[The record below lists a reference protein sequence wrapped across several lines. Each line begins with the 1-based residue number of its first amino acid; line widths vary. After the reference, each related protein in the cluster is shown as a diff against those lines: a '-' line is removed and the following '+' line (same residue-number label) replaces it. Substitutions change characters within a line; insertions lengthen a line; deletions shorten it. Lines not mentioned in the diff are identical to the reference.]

1 MKMFSLRKLIT
12 KKLMRCFIKMNENR
26 VEKKFVLGK
35 YQEDY
40 LKKILIINGF
50 TKYFVPRKISSIYL
64 DTLNFDFAKDNIN
77 GVSKRKKIRFRWYND
92 DCSKIYL
99 EEKNKQ
105 NFFVRKNISKA
116 INFENK
122 GNLVQN
128 LGKYFLSLN
137 KTYNNF
143 NYKFVLQT
151 NYLRSYWISNDK
163 KIRATIDTNIKASP
177 INNLNRKLE
186 LNDTILEFKF
196 LPSNEKFFRNFFYL
210 NNFNL
215 RSKKYSKYLQSF
227 YILEDSGLIN

>member
-1 MKMFSLRKLIT
+1 
-12 KKLMRCFIKMNENR
+12 MNENR

-35 YQEDY
+35 YQEDL

-50 TKYFVPRKISSIYL
+50 TKYFVPREISSIYL

-92 DCSKIYL
+92 DYSKIYL

-105 NFFVRKNISKA
+105 NFFVKKNISKA
-116 INFENK
+116 IDFVTK
-122 GNLVQN
+122 KDLVQN
-128 LGKYFLSLN
+128 LKEYLLN
-137 KTYNNF
+137 LDKIHNNF
-143 NYKFVLQT
+143 NYQFILKT

-163 KIRATIDTNIKASP
+163 KIRATIDTNLNTSP
-177 INNLNRKLE
+177 INNLSRRFE
-186 LNDTILEFKF
+186 LNETILELKF
-196 LPSNEKFFRNFFYL
+196 SPSNEKFFRNLFIQ

>member
-1 MKMFSLRKLIT
+1 
-12 KKLMRCFIKMNENR
+12 MNENR

-35 YQEDY
+35 YKEDF
-40 LKKILIINGF
+40 LKKILITNGF
-50 TKYFVPRKISSIYL
+50 TKYFIPREISSIYL

-92 DCSKIYL
+92 DYSKIYL

-105 NFFVRKNISKA
+105 NFFVKKNISKA
-116 INFENK
+116 IDFVTK
-122 GNLVQN
+122 KDLVQN
-128 LGKYFLSLN
+128 LKEYFLNLN
-137 KTYNNF
+137 KIHNDF
-143 NYKFVLQT
+143 NYQFILKT

-163 KIRATIDTNIKASP
+163 KIRATIDTNLNTSP
-177 INNLNRKLE
+177 INNLSRRLE
-186 LNDTILEFKF
+186 LNETILEFKF
-196 LPSNEKFFRNFFYL
+196 SPSNEKFFRNLFIQ